1 MGNLPQRLYP
11 TKGALSLAPAHTKTT
26 LNRRQERRHL
36 TPESLD
42 FNNDESLTPEKLRE
56 AGIEC
61 WTTSEMTEAFQVHGF
76 AAPFVIVTRLSD
88 GVKGSLQFRHHPRV
102 YFSFK
107 PQG

>member
-1 MGNLPQRLYP
+1 MNDREIENIRR
-11 TKGALSLAPAHTKTT
+11 ALAQST
-26 LNRRQERRHL
+26 
-36 TPESLD
+36 
-42 FNNDESLTPEKLRE
+42 NNDESLTPEKLRE